1 MILDFLILTLLFG
14 CGALAVN
21 LMCVILQKGAYKK
34 TAVVLTVIELLV
46 MAGFLYV
53 ALPAK
58 NLSSMVWYNL
68 IGALI
73 AAALYWAVTYS
84 YAATDSI
91 KSTFKG
97 KNQSGRKTAEAVK
110 GSMTIPGKILALV
123 VVAMILLGIFSSVS
137 KIVSIDNVY
146 RSIPA
151 KTEEKA
157 EVLTSTKETPIAI
170 APDMAK
176 RKMLQK
182 FSVIPNSNMF
192 TLDGITAQIVDDEY
206 VYVAT
211 VEYNGFWKWLK
222 LGEIP
227 GYFIISATD
236 INAQPKFV
244 RQSLKYTPS
253 AYFSQ
258 DAGRRIYAAFPGY
271 AATGKINLEID
282 DKGIPYYVQTLY
294 KEYGVTRLMHY
305 DEFKTAVLN
314 AQTGEVKLYDSPKA
328 PKFVDAPITSAAA
341 NSMNEYFG
349 RYSQGWWNQFIFG
362 AKKDV
367 KVPTDNGIYASGQIT
382 PMLDKAGDLNYFT
395 DFTSGDDDQDSAL
408 GYSLINARTG
418 KLTYYRDPEVGI
430 MDSDGAISI
439 ASKIYPEKKWKAEMP
454 VLYNIDGVPTW
465 IVSLMDSKGIFKKY
479 VYINAVDNDIVV
491 DAENAQNALDA
502 YRIELSTK
510 GSNNKSS
517 DAAKLSEKTGIVS
530 RVAVIPTGSQTVVS
544 FLLEGDQT
552 VYSVNSNNSPFAIF
566 IKDGDQVTFKANVMA
581 DAKAAS
587 IEDLTISGLQPK
599 ESNDEKK

>member
-1 MILDFLILTLLFG
+1 MWFDFIQLTVLFG
-14 CGALAVN
+14 IGIILAN
-21 LMCVILQKGAYKK
+21 GIIAFLQKGSYKK
-34 TAVVLTVIELLV
+34 TAVVLTVVELLILIV
-46 MAGFLYV
+46 ILYV
-53 ALPAK
+53 LLPSK
-58 NLSSMVWYNL
+58 NLSSMVWANL
-68 IGALI
+68 SGAFI
-73 AAALYWAVTYS
+73 ASGIFLLVTSAYEAS
-84 YAATDSI
+84 
-91 KSTFKG
+91 KGVKRMVG
-97 KNQSGRKTAEAVK
+97 KNRKEANVQAPQNQNVT
-110 GSMTIPGKILALV
+110 GAGKVLLV
-123 VVAMILLGIFSSVS
+123 IFLVMAGLFLFS
-137 KIVSIDNVY
+137 KISRIVSIDNVY
-146 RSIPA
+146 QSIPA
-151 KTEEKA
+151 KTEEQA

-192 TLDGITAQIVDDEY
+192 TLDGITAQMVNGKY

-222 LGEIP
+222 LKEVP

-236 INAQPKFV
+236 INAQPEFV
-244 RQSLKYTPS
+244 SKPLKYTPS
-253 AYFSQ
+253 AFFND
-258 DAGRRIYAAFPGY
+258 DAGRKIYAAFPGY
-271 AATGKINLEID
+271 ASTGKINLEID
-282 DKGIPYYVQTLY
+282 EKGNPFYVQTLY
-294 KEYGVTRLMHY
+294 KEYGLTGLMHY

-314 AQTGEVKLYDSPKA
+314 AQTGEVKLYDSKEA

-349 RYSQGWWNQFIFG
+349 RYGQGWWNQFIFG

-382 PMLDKAGDLNYFT
+382 PMLDKDGQLNYFT

-418 KLTYYRDPEVGI
+418 KLTYYRDPKIGI

-465 IVSLMDSKGIFKKY
+465 IISLMDSKGIFKKY

-491 DAENAQNALDA
+491 DADAAQSALDA
-502 YRIELSTK
+502 YRIELATK
-510 GSNNKSS
+510 GSNNQSS
-517 DAAKLSEKTGIVS
+517 NPANLTEKTGKVT
-530 RVAVIPTGSQTVVS
+530 RVAILPGSNQTVVS
-544 FLLEGDQT
+544 FLLENDGT

-566 IKDGDQVTFKANVMA
+566 MKTGDQVTFKANVTA
-581 DAKAAS
+581 DTKAAS
-587 IEDLTISGLQPK
+587 IEELTIEGLEQTK
-599 ESNDEKK
+599 SQ